1 MIVSIQPMVIKS
13 VTTAVTAAVATAFK
27 QMKEAL
33 QVVEMMHRN
42 GDVIVLLQIRRNGLD
57 IFISRMP

>member
-1 MIVSIQPMVIKS
+1 MKYTAVVVKS

-33 QVVEMMHRN
+33 QAVEMMHRN